1 MVKIN
6 WTIERVFVLDCGK
19 NAATLYNPITNEV
32 TALSHEEVLELYKK
46 LPEGST
52 LVSEN
57 SHLGTPRRKRS
68 LSQPF
73 TAEQLLEFYENCN
86 NNNISI
92 KLFPQKSTPRALG
105 FTAEMM
111 KAGKSQLL
119 PCLEGLADGK
129 GKGMSA
135 KDDLFDPWAIWVFL
149 KYHPSTSMRNPPTD
163 FDSNPLLA
171 GAHDYKDHTNYLC
184 NVARSFGYSDRISN
198 WIKDNIDYIHDHL
211 SEDARNCFNFQ
222 KYKTGKSGQYE
233 AGDIKVG
240 KHGSWTLKM
249 PQLFSVAATLIDEDG
264 KDRVRKETQES
275 PGWGYVKR
283 HVLCMSPFHLKG
295 GTARS
300 TLYYHGAK
308 SWISSRIDNQLDIKD
323 TKKCARGGM
332 INTDSTKEG
341 KKAFT
346 AEQEDEFRVS
356 RKIYS
361 NSIREVF
368 QLFKRMRANN
378 M

>member
-1 MVKIN
+1 MTRPTWKIEN
-6 WTIERVFVLDCGK
+6 VFVLDCGK

-32 TALSHEEVLELYKK
+32 TTLSHEEVLELYKK

-105 FTAEMM
+105 FTTEMM
-111 KAGKSQLL
+111 KAGKIQLP
-119 PCLEGLADGK
+119 PCLEDLCDGM
-129 GKGMSA
+129 GKGMGT

-149 KYHPSTSMRNPPTD
+149 KYHPSTSMRNAPTD

-264 KDRVRKETQES
+264 KDRVRKETQDS
-275 PGWGYVKR
+275 PGWGYIKR

-308 SWISSRIDNQLDIKD
+308 SWISSRVDNQLGIKD

-332 INTDSTKEG
+332 INTDLTKEG

-346 AEQEDEFRVS
+346 DEQEDEFRVS